1 MIRSI
6 YCVLALIIVSG
17 YSFKAFSQV
26 PNIDSLQKKIL
37 ESVQQKLDKEG
48 VSKSF
53 LDSLKQSSGKLPVN
67 LNELLKEVNQNLA
80 KAKLVGD
87 INKLKGGYYNLS
99 ALDSVRGNYKGAYEN
114 YKLYALYRDSLE
126 KKETE
131 KRELQARMQYEF
143 DKKQALA
150 KAVQEKKDA
159 EAKRIRNL
167 QYFTI
172 AGLIMLLLV
181 ILTIALIQWKNNK
194 QKKKANTLLQQQKE
208 KVEFTLSE
216 LKSTQ
221 AQLIQ
226 SEKMASLGEL
236 TAGIAHEIQN
246 PLNFVNNFSE
256 VNKEM
261 IVELKEEINKGNY
274 TEVKVIADDI
284 QDNEEKI
291 NHHGKRAD
299 AIVKGMLQHSRSSSG
314 KKEPTDIN
322 ALCDEYVRLAY
333 HGLRAKDKS
342 FNTEMKTDFDNSIG
356 KINVVPQDIG
366 RVILNLINNAFY
378 AVSERLRQS
387 QPESQFKPLVFI
399 QTKKADNRITI
410 TVNDNGNGIPNSIK
424 EKIFQPF
431 FTTKPTGQGTGLGL
445 SLSYDIVKA
454 HGGELKVKT
463 KVGEGSEFIIQ
474 LPA

>member
-1 MIRSI
+1 MQMIRSI
-6 YCVLALIIVSG
+6 YCVLALIIVPG

-261 IVELKEEINKGNY
+261 
-274 TEVKVIADDI
+274 
-284 QDNEEKI
+284 
-291 NHHGKRAD
+291 
-299 AIVKGMLQHSRSSSG
+299 
-314 KKEPTDIN
+314 
-322 ALCDEYVRLAY
+322 
-333 HGLRAKDKS
+333 
-342 FNTEMKTDFDNSIG
+342 
-356 KINVVPQDIG
+356 
-366 RVILNLINNAFY
+366 
-378 AVSERLRQS
+378 
-387 QPESQFKPLVFI
+387 
-399 QTKKADNRITI
+399 
-410 TVNDNGNGIPNSIK
+410 
-424 EKIFQPF
+424 
-431 FTTKPTGQGTGLGL
+431 
-445 SLSYDIVKA
+445 
-454 HGGELKVKT
+454 
-463 KVGEGSEFIIQ
+463 
-474 LPA
+474 